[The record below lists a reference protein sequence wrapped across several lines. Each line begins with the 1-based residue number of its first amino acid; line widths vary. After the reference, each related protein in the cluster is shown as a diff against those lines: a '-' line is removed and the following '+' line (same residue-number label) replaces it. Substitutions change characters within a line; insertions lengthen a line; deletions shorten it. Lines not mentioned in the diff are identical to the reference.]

1 VVLDL
6 KLNTQETMPSGN
18 IYHNIRT
25 EGNARVHFGDNYF
38 GEDSEDAR
46 TVLWLS
52 HNIDPWARHRA
63 TYHKYHSGTLTWFMD
78 DAKVTTWVAADARCE
93 DSARVLWCFGDMG
106 TGKTTTTSRLA
117 EQLRYSSSQ
126 HCQIAVVY
134 CNHADSSYLTVQH
147 ILGLILAQIYS
158 TIGNGAMSIPDNVKQ
173 AYRRHGHLGPA
184 LTELEGWLREA
195 HLGTCA
201 PLTLFLD
208 GLDELRSSIRS
219 GVLHALRPSSLP
231 GIKLFMTSRFL
242 PDEFESGEES
252 FAHTSIE
259 FSSAEADIRNLIL
272 SSLESPAAY
281 RLIGL
286 SKRVQAR
293 KTHRVDVVHE
303 ITSRIMAKTDT

>member
-1 VVLDL
+1 
-6 KLNTQETMPSGN
+6 MPPGH

-38 GEDSEDAR
+38 SEDPEDAR
-46 TVLWLS
+46 IVLWLS
-52 HNIDPWARHRA
+52 HNVDPWARHRA
-63 TYHKYHSGTLTWFMD
+63 TYHKYHSGTLRWFLD
-78 DAKVTTWVAADARCE
+78 DAKVTTWVAADSRSE

-117 EQLRYSSSQ
+117 EKLRHSSSQ
-126 HCQIAVVY
+126 HCQSAVVY
-134 CNHADSSYLTVQH
+134 CSHADSSYLTVQH

-158 TIGNGAMSIPDNVKQ
+158 TIGNGATSIPDNVKH
-173 AYRRHGHLGPA
+173 AYRRRGHLGPV

-195 HLGTCA
+195 HVGTRA

-208 GLDELRSSIRS
+208 GLDELRSPVRS

-231 GIKLFMTSRFL
+231 GIKIFMTSRFL
-242 PDEFESGEES
+242 PEEFESGEES
-252 FAHTSIE
+252 FAHTSIK
-259 FSSAEADIRNLIL
+259 FTSAEADIKNLIL

-293 KTHRVDVVHE
+293 QTHRVDVIRE
-303 ITSRIMAKTDT
+303 ITTRIMAKSDT